1 MCTSSNHRTALFD
14 RYPCLPYGAKAL
26 LESDFDDCFWLTVV
40 HHRRSLSK
48 IFNDAIPQGQARALA
63 EFYASKTPPTAQA
76 ESKEAVP
83 ETPKPEANQPPVE
96 PSALSEAS
104 QIEAAPEMTQPPE
117 EIQPPKESS
126 QQQQWVDSLA
136 PDLAQLLSDVR
147 SRSVT
152 YGQSPLFCLI
162 RQR

>member
-1 MCTSSNHRTALFD
+1 
-14 RYPCLPYGAKAL
+14 
-26 LESDFDDCFWLTVV
+26 
-40 HHRRSLSK
+40 
-48 IFNDAIPQGQARALA
+48 
-63 EFYASKTPPTAQA
+63 
-76 ESKEAVP
+76 
-83 ETPKPEANQPPVE
+83 
-96 PSALSEAS
+96 
-104 QIEAAPEMTQPPE
+104 MTQPPE